1 MNTFHRG
8 LLWVMVCAFSV
19 ALILESTA
27 NAGRC
32 GNSAPQAAP
41 QRRKGGGKLVNPL
54 VSRRLRC
61 NVFRTCRPYTRG
73 AGVRPGGQ
81 Q

>member
-41 QRRKGGGKLVNPL
+41 QRRKGGEAFAPL
-54 VSRRLRC
+54 PLPATPLRRSEKK
-61 NVFRTCRPYTRG
+61 
-73 AGVRPGGQ
+73 
-81 Q
+81 